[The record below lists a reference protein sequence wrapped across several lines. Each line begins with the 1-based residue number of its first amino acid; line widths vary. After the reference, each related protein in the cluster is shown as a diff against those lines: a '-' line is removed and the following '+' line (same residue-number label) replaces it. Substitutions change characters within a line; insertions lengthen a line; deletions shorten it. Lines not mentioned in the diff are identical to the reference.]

1 MTLPG
6 AGSGTGSAPLPGV
19 VVGVGVD
26 LCGVDRMAEALA
38 RTPGFAAR
46 VFTEAERAYCD
57 RRRRNPAERYA
68 ARFAAKE
75 AVLKAMG
82 LGIGACG
89 MRDIEVVRASSG
101 APSVALHGRA
111 VALAAERGITG
122 WHLTLSH
129 TDTVAIAQATGV
141 ATLAIVAGAARGGAT
156 GAAGGGATGAA
167 GTP

>member
-1 MTLPG
+1 M
-6 AGSGTGSAPLPGV
+6 SAEVTPPGV

-26 LCGVDRMAEALA
+26 LCEVGRMAEVLA

-57 RRRRNPAERYA
+57 RRRRRPAERYA

-89 MRDIEVVRASSG
+89 LRDIEVVRASSG

-111 VALAAERGITG
+111 VALAADRGITG

-129 TDTVAIAQATGV
+129 TDTLAIAEATGV
-141 ATLAIVAGAARGGAT
+141 ATLAALGA
-156 GAAGGGATGAA
+156 GAAGGGALGTVGPAA
-167 GTP
+167 SWGTP